1 MQKILKN
8 KDFLLIYDE
17 KEKDIRIQIKSSI
30 VKITFNDF
38 GFKIFIDD
46 VSVSKN
52 YYKNSSYI
60 NSISFSNN
68 ENKLLFQ
75 SYY

>member
-46 VSVSKN
+46 ISVSKN
-52 YYKNSSYI
+52 YYENSSYI
-60 NSISFSNN
+60 NS
-68 ENKLLFQ
+68 
-75 SYY
+75 Y

>member
-30 VKITFNDF
+30 VKIMFNDF

-46 VSVSKN
+46 
-52 YYKNSSYI
+52 I
-60 NSISFSNN
+60 
-68 ENKLLFQ
+68 KL
-75 SYY
+75 

>member
-46 VSVSKN
+46 DLVYTEKDYKSSGIFINGVKN
-52 YYKNSSYI
+52 
-60 NSISFSNN
+60 
-68 ENKLLFQ
+68 E
-75 SYY
+75 